1 MDIQLPDGLVWKYF
15 VKFFR
20 EVKGYEDWT
29 EEEIEG
35 SYNNDDIES
44 YMLWL
49 CNEIEALKIKI
60 EMIKKL
66 LTK

>member
-1 MDIQLPDGLVWKYF
+1 MDIQLPSGLVWKNF

-20 EVKGYEDWT
+20 EYKGYEDWT

-44 YMLWL
+44 YLLWL
-49 CNEIEALKIKI
+49 CNEIEALKIELKMKG
-60 EMIKKL
+60 EK
-66 LTK
+66 